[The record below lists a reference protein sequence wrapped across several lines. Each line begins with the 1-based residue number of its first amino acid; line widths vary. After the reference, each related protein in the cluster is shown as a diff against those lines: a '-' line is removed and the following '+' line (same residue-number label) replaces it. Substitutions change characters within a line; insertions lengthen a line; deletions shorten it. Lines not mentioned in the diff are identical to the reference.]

1 MTDSALRPYNFSAG
15 PAAIPEPVL
24 RRAAAEMLDWPFPDG
39 RRSGMGVMEMSHRG
53 EAFGIILQ
61 QALDDLRELLAIP
74 DNFRILFMQGG
85 GLAENAIVPLNL
97 SHGEAASFVVT
108 GGWSQKSHAEAGKFC
123 QARLAAN
130 AAVQDASGA
139 TSYTHIPAPESWQL
153 DAGSRYVHIC
163 SNETIHGVEF
173 HQLPDLAA
181 LGCDA
186 PLVVDFS
193 SNVASRPMDWSKVG
207 LAFGGAQK
215 NLGPAGLTLVV
226 VREDLLGQ
234 AMQHCPSAFDFA
246 NVAKNHSMYNTPP
259 TYAIYIMGLVFQ
271 WIRAQGGVAALEVR
285 NAAKS
290 RLLYDFI
297 DRSDFYVNR
306 VDPSCRSRMNVP
318 FFLADESRN
327 ADFLAG
333 AQSRGLLS
341 LKGHKSVGGMRA
353 SIYNAM
359 PLEGVQALVGY
370 MQDFERHSA

>member
-1 MTDSALRPYNFSAG
+1 MRD
-15 PAAIPEPVL
+15 
-24 RRAAAEMLDWPFPDG
+24 
-39 RRSGMGVMEMSHRG
+39 
-53 EAFGIILQ
+53 
-61 QALDDLRELLAIP
+61 
-74 DNFRILFMQGG
+74 
-85 GLAENAIVPLNL
+85 
-97 SHGEAASFVVT
+97 
-108 GGWSQKSHAEAGKFC
+108 
-123 QARLAAN
+123 
-130 AAVQDASGA
+130 
-139 TSYTHIPAPESWQL
+139 
-153 DAGSRYVHIC
+153 
-163 SNETIHGVEF
+163 
-173 HQLPDLAA
+173 
-181 LGCDA
+181 
-186 PLVVDFS
+186 
-193 SNVASRPMDWSKVG
+193 
-207 LAFGGAQK
+207 
-215 NLGPAGLTLVV
+215 
-226 VREDLLGQ
+226 DLLGH
-234 AMQHCPSAFDFA
+234 ALPHCPSAFDFA